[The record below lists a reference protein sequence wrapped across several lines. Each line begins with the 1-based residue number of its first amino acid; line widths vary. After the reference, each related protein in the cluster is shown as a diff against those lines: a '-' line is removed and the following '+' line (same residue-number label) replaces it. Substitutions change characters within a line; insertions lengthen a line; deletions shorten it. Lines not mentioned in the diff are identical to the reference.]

1 MLLKKYQTHQL
12 RYVIY
17 LNTHW
22 QSTLGSAAVRET
34 SPLAEP
40 PMKDFTDAK
49 RYYSKKENKIQH
61 FFRFNPIFV
70 QISVAIQQILG
81 VPEYL
86 LRTFCIPSG
95 IFVIE
100 RAHKYSSK
108 IDAKQILA
116 ILGVKTG
123 IPAQF
128 L

>member
-1 MLLKKYQTHQL
+1 M
-12 RYVIY
+12 
-17 LNTHW
+17 HW

-40 PMKDFTDAK
+40 PVKDFTGAK
-49 RYYSKKENKIQH
+49 RHYSKKENRIQH

-70 QISVAIQQILG
+70 QTSVAIQQILG
-81 VPEYL
+81 AHEYL
-86 LRTFCIPSG
+86 PRTFCMPSG

-108 IDAKQILA
+108 IDAKPILA
-116 ILGVKTG
+116 IFGAKTE
-123 IPAQF
+123 IPAKI